1 MLKVSLLCLYALLF
15 KAWLPKV
22 WRSAFREEAGKCPSP
37 AQLPAGCRG
46 PPELLLDPGCLL
58 ACPGTWVGGMPWREP
73 HSDSLPAS
81 AHPSHASC
89 NFAGS
94 FPVLRVLEA
103 APSALQ
109 CPCSVHSREAR
120 GEDGSWRQEG
130 REALLSTY
138 SAWQRP
144 RRFLVWGVFCFFF
157 ELSFLLN
164 TRRRPYVCL
173 RNSAV
178 WSELHADLSWS
189 F

>member
-1 MLKVSLLCLYALLF
+1 MPVSCPA
-15 KAWLPKV
+15 AGWLP
-22 WRSAFREEAGKCPSP
+22 WAPGALARPWLPSCLSWDLGRGNALEGASLRQP
-37 AQLPAGCRG
+37 A
-46 PPELLLDPGCLL
+46 
-58 ACPGTWVGGMPWREP
+58 
-73 HSDSLPAS
+73 SS